1 MLTDNKKEERKTHSI
16 SIDNRARCSMSGIE
30 KVIGATEG
38 CITAQS
44 SYGLV
49 TIIGSNLKLTAFSE
63 SNGSLSFTGEISS
76 IKYGSKTS
84 ALKRIFK

>member
-1 MLTDNKKEERKTHSI
+1 MQTDKKEIKPHSI
-16 SIDNRARCSMSGIE
+16 SIDNRARCSMNGIE

-44 SYGLV
+44 SCGLL
-49 TIIGSNLKLTAFSE
+49 TITGNNLKLTAFSE
-63 SNGSLSFTGEISS
+63 SGGTLSFTGEISS
-76 IKYGSKTS
+76 IKYGNKTS